1 MSAKT
6 SPARR
11 AAFMAAVAETGNRTL
26 AAERAKVSASWVT
39 LHRKTDPAFRAELD
53 AALASARARLT
64 AQRGGAAGMT
74 PAAGWRALAGEELVV
89 RGGNGRRTQIAR
101 ARLRQWTPRIEARF
115 LAALAG
121 CCNVRAACAAVG
133 LSVASAYNHRARWA
147 AFAQGWDEALA
158 VGYERI
164 EGALLAAGCAMLE
177 LSRAGGGGPDADRGA
192 SAARELGEIAP
203 ELLISG
209 MTVDAALQLL
219 WLHRQQVRGAG
230 GAPGARPR
238 ARDTNA
244 VYARL
249 ERQLDRFDRQRARK
263 AAGRADAAADRRGI
277 AHGAAVVRGL
287 GSGAARGD
295 RPPEV

>member
-11 AAFMAAVAETGNRTL
+11 AAFMAAVVETGNRTL

-64 AQRGGAAGMT
+64 AQRAAPEGMR
-74 PAAGWRALAGEELVV
+74 PAAGLRSAAGEELVV

-121 CCNVRAACAAVG
+121 CCNVKAACAEVG
-133 LSVASAYNHRARWA
+133 LSVPSAYNHRARWS
-147 AFAQGWDEALA
+147 AFALAWDEALA
-158 VGYERI
+158 IGYERI
-164 EGALLAAGCAMLE
+164 ECALIDTACMMLNPGDTGE
-177 LSRAGGGGPDADRGA
+177 PA
-192 SAARELGEIAP
+192 SPP
-203 ELLISG
+203 ELAILG
-209 MTVDAALQLL
+209 MTVEAAVQLL
-219 WLHRQQVRGAG
+219 WLHQKQVRETGN
-230 GAPGARPR
+230 APGARRR
-238 ARDTNA
+238 AADTDK

-249 ERQLDRFDRQRARK
+249 ERGIARVERRY
-263 AAGRADAAADRRGI
+263 AGGQANAAADARGI
-277 AHGAAVVRGL
+277 AHGAAVVRGMRAGRGGG
-287 GSGAARGD
+287 GSESSGGGSSGGG
-295 RPPEV
+295 